1 MGPGKVGISTQL
13 LGDKAD
19 SLHCVFSCLC
29 CEEIFECPLA
39 QLVFSGCRQLIC
51 PAHSAPDHTFP
62 LASLSVISAFSI
74 LLIQQSYASPPPV
87 PSILCILITIYHCLL
102 FFLLFLFTLI
112 RHLEEGNFPGRQL
125 TEIDLASLSEQGPRS
140 YLHIFL
146 IRNEKVL
153 MIL

>member
-1 MGPGKVGISTQL
+1 MEISTQL

-19 SLHCVFSCLC
+19 SLRCVFSCLC

-74 LLIQQSYASPPPV
+74 LLIQQSYASPSPL
-87 PSILCILITIYHCLL
+87 PSILCILITIYHCLP
-102 FFLLFLFTLI
+102 FFLLFLFILI
-112 RHLEEGNFPGRQL
+112 RHLEEGNFPGLLKL
-125 TEIDLASLSEQGPRS
+125 TLPHYLSKAPGAI
-140 YLHIFL
+140 YIFS
-146 IRNEKVL
+146 
-153 MIL
+153 